1 MTLQVHAAELHGCG
15 LAEEVRAEALHC
27 DGIQPLSTPLCVRRL
42 HATELQNRFFAHVF
56 REYFREFIWYFKF
69 HLSKNRNKNPQTNNP
84 KTLKYHKFNVLDHR
98 ISWVGKDTQGSLCRE
113 TVCCWTLISV
123 FSLPAHLV
131 EWETKKFGFPV
142 LTGFERWY
150 ACPEGERK

>member
-1 MTLQVHAAELHGCG
+1 MLQNCMAVVWLRRSG
-15 LAEEVRAEALHC
+15 LKHYTVMAFSLC
-27 DGIQPLSTPLCVRRL
+27 QLLCVLGGCMPQSSRIGFL
-42 HATELQNRFFAHVF
+42 LVF
-56 REYFREFIWYFKF
+56 LGNILGNLYGI
-69 HLSKNRNKNPQTNNP
+69 LSSIFQKKKKNPQTNNP

>member
-56 REYFREFIWYFKF
+56 REYFREFIWYLKF
-69 HLSKNRNKNPQTNNP
+69 HLSKKKKKTHKQT
-84 KTLKYHKFNVLDHR
+84 
-98 ISWVGKDTQGSLCRE
+98 TQKHWNTINLMC
-113 TVCCWTLISV
+113 
-123 FSLPAHLV
+123 
-131 EWETKKFGFPV
+131 
-142 LTGFERWY
+142 
-150 ACPEGERK
+150 